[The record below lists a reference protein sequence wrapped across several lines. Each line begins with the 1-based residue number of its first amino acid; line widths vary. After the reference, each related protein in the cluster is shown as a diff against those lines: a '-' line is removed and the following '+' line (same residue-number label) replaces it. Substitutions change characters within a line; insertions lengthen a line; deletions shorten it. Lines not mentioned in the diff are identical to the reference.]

1 MARVA
6 IVTGAAQGIG
16 RAVALRLAADGI
28 DVSVN
33 DIPQKQE
40 LLLELVKE
48 IESGG
53 RKSIAITGDVS
64 KESDVKNL
72 VAKTVEELGGLDI
85 MVANAG
91 INERYSILD
100 RSYFC
105 PVLLPEESFDRVLS
119 INCKGVIF
127 CYRAA
132 AAQMIKQG
140 RGGRIIGAC
149 SLLGIMAKVPNHISY
164 TTSKF
169 AVRAIT
175 QTAALEWGEH
185 NITVNAYAPG
195 FIDTPMGVMAAH
207 DTIRC
212 KRLVGVVAERLGP
225 DYRQKLTETACLK
238 RIGEPEEVAS
248 VASFLAS
255 EGASYITGLAKDGN
269 DVAINDVSS
278 NLEALDSLAE
288 EIKVIGRNT
297 ITLVADVSKE
307 SEVVS
312 AVQKTVEALGA
323 LDIVRAVLLYTTQY

>member
-1 MARVA
+1 MTNLPTVFLPLL
-6 IVTGAAQGIG
+6 VDKSHT
-16 RAVALRLAADGI
+16 LELAADGI

-33 DIPQKQE
+33 DIPQKQD
-40 LLLELVKE
+40 LLLALVKE

-53 RKSIAITGDVS
+53 RKSTAITGDVS

-72 VAKTVEELGGLDI
+72 VAKTVQELGGLDI

-100 RSYFC
+100 
-105 PVLLPEESFDRVLS
+105 LPEESFDKVMS
-119 INCKGVIF
+119 INCKGVLF

-149 SLLGIMAKVPNHISY
+149 SLLGITAKVPNHISY

-185 NITVNAYAPG
+185 SITVNAYAPG
-195 FIDTPMGVMAAH
+195 FIDTPM
-207 DTIRC
+207 
-212 KRLVGVVAERLGP
+212 VGVVAERLGP

-255 EGASYITGLAKDGN
+255 EGASYITGQTFGVN
-269 DVAINDVSS
+269 
-278 NLEALDSLAE
+278 
-288 EIKVIGRNT
+288 G
-297 ITLVADVSKE
+297 
-307 SEVVS
+307 
-312 AVQKTVEALGA
+312 G
-323 LDIVRAVLLYTTQY
+323 LLLT

>member
-72 VAKTVEELGGLDI
+72 VTKTVEELGGLDI
-85 MVANAG
+85 AM
-91 INERYSILD
+91 
-100 RSYFC
+100 
-105 PVLLPEESFDRVLS
+105 PEESFDRVMS
-119 INCKGVIF
+119 INCKGVLF

-132 AAQMIKQG
+132 AVQMIKQG

-149 SLLGIMAKVPNHISY
+149 SLLGITAKVPNHISY

-195 FIDTPMGVMAAH
+195 FIDTPM
-207 DTIRC
+207 
-212 KRLVGVVAERLGP
+212 
-225 DYRQKLTETACLK
+225 
-238 RIGEPEEVAS
+238 
-248 VASFLAS
+248 
-255 EGASYITGLAKDGN
+255 
-269 DVAINDVSS
+269 
-278 NLEALDSLAE
+278 
-288 EIKVIGRNT
+288 
-297 ITLVADVSKE
+297 
-307 SEVVS
+307 
-312 AVQKTVEALGA
+312 
-323 LDIVRAVLLYTTQY
+323 